1 MLRKVTVAVLLISL
15 VLSGSPQVWAAT
27 PLQKLEEVEVSLFG
41 SPKGG
46 ALLQRL
52 NNAEATLFGKPV
64 GTKDPIMV
72 RVEYLS
78 KLVTGSGAAG
88 ASLIMKLNAAEWM
101 IFNDQSMDLPLFD
114 RLENIEKNV
123 YGEPNQGVGVEE
135 RINDL
140 VALVWPGGELNV
152 EGRASA
158 ARYAG
163 HDQAAVGLG
172 FLDEQRG

>member
-64 GTKDPIMV
+64 STKT
-72 RVEYLS
+72 RLWS
-78 KLVTGSGAAG
+78 SGVFVQVG
-88 ASLIMKLNAAEWM
+88 NGKRSCRASLIMKLNAA
-101 IFNDQSMDLPLFD
+101 
-114 RLENIEKNV
+114 
-123 YGEPNQGVGVEE
+123 
-135 RINDL
+135 
-140 VALVWPGGELNV
+140 GG
-152 EGRASA
+152 
-158 ARYAG
+158 
-163 HDQAAVGLG
+163 
-172 FLDEQRG
+172 